1 MTKYIGYVGTYTKGG
16 SEGIYSFELDTEKK
30 ALSEPKLAAKLG
42 NPTYVAPN
50 KNNTILYSI
59 EKADGQGGV
68 AAYQIDK
75 NSGGLTF
82 LNHQLINGPSPC
94 HVSVDDQNQFVLT
107 ANYHS
112 GKVHVFPVQEDG
124 SLQSPVSEADHTGK
138 GPHERQEKPH
148 THYAGFTPE
157 HNYVVA
163 VDLGIDKLYTYKL
176 KDGVLTES
184 GSHSFAP
191 GAGPRHIAFHPKEKY
206 AYVMTE
212 LSNEVIA
219 LEYNPTAGEFREIQV
234 VSAIPDD
241 FTDNSQ
247 GSAIHVTQDG
257 RFVYVAN
264 RGHDSI
270 AVFEVNQ
277 YSGELAFVER
287 VSTEG
292 NWPRDFVFDP
302 TEGFLVASN
311 EETGNLVLFERDK
324 ETGRLTLLPST
335 VSVPYPVCVK
345 FLHQV

>member
-1 MTKYIGYVGTYTKGG
+1 M
-16 SEGIYSFELDTEKK
+16 
-30 ALSEPKLAAKLG
+30 
-42 NPTYVAPN
+42 
-50 KNNTILYSI
+50 
-59 EKADGQGGV
+59 
-68 AAYQIDK
+68 
-75 NSGGLTF
+75 
-82 LNHQLINGPSPC
+82 
-94 HVSVDDQNQFVLT
+94 
-107 ANYHS
+107 
-112 GKVHVFPVQEDG
+112 
-124 SLQSPVSEADHTGK
+124 
-138 GPHERQEKPH
+138 
-148 THYAGFTPE
+148 
-157 HNYVVA
+157 
-163 VDLGIDKLYTYKL
+163 
-176 KDGVLTES
+176 TES
-184 GSHSFAP
+184 GTHSFAP

-219 LEYNPTAGEFREIQV
+219 LEYNPTAGEFREIHV

-302 TEGFLVASN
+302 TEAFLVASN

-324 ETGRLTLLPST
+324 ETGRLTVLPST

-345 FLHQV
+345 FLHQS

>member
-1 MTKYIGYVGTYTKGG
+1 M
-16 SEGIYSFELDTEKK
+16 
-30 ALSEPKLAAKLG
+30 
-42 NPTYVAPN
+42 
-50 KNNTILYSI
+50 
-59 EKADGQGGV
+59 
-68 AAYQIDK
+68 
-75 NSGGLTF
+75 TF
-82 LNHQLINGPSPC
+82 LNHQLIGGPSPC

-112 GKVHVFPVQEDG
+112 GKVHVFSG
-124 SLQSPVSEADHTGK
+124 SGR
-138 GPHERQEKPH
+138 RQLAITCFRGRSHRKRAARKTRKPH

-257 RFVYVAN
+257 R
-264 RGHDSI
+264 
-270 AVFEVNQ
+270 
-277 YSGELAFVER
+277 
-287 VSTEG
+287 
-292 NWPRDFVFDP
+292 
-302 TEGFLVASN
+302 
-311 EETGNLVLFERDK
+311 LFMSQ
-324 ETGRLTLLPST
+324 TAAMT
-335 VSVPYPVCVK
+335 VSPYLK
-345 FLHQV
+345 